1 MLLLNL
7 YIAISGIAFTYLATK
22 RKPICNYILLTH
34 ILAFAVFSYLNG
46 VYGDMLMN
54 LCISLPMA
62 LISIFHWNTHRDEEN
77 LVIIRK
83 LDIKGKVVTLLIFL
97 IYIPIAYYI
106 LSLIQEK
113 AVLLNVIA
121 IGLSTLAYMLRSKG
135 YIECWIVMI
144 ALVITNIILWLTVLS
159 FTLIF
164 AISLVKCLIYLVLN
178 TKGLIGWTKEYKN
191 RDITN
196 KFEVEEMNQ

>member
-1 MLLLNL
+1 MLILNL

-34 ILAFAVFSYLNG
+34 IAAFAVFSYLNG

-54 LCISLPMA
+54 LCINLPMA
-62 LISIFHWNTHRDEEN
+62 LISIFHWNTHRDEES

-83 LDIKGKVVTLLIFL
+83 LNIKGKLITLFIFL
-97 IYIPIAYYI
+97 IYIPVAYYI

-113 AVLLNVIA
+113 AVLLNVIT
-121 IGLSTLAYMLRSKG
+121 IGLSALSYVLRSKAFK
-135 YIECWIVMI
+135 ECWIVMI
-144 ALVITNIILWLTVLS
+144 ALVITNIILWLSVLS

-164 AISLVKCLIYLVLN
+164 AITFVKSLIYLVLN
-178 TKGLIGWTKEYKN
+178 IKGLIAWTKEYKN
-191 RDITN
+191 RFIIR
-196 KFEVEEMNQ
+196 KLEMEAISQ

>member
-34 ILAFAVFSYLNG
+34 IVAFAVFSYLNG

-54 LCISLPMA
+54 LCISLPMT
-62 LISIFHWNTHRDEEN
+62 LISIFHWNNHRDEEN

-83 LDIKGKVVTLLIFL
+83 LDIKGKLVTLLIFL
-97 IYIPIAYYI
+97 IYIPVAYYI

-121 IGLSTLAYMLRSKG
+121 IGLSTLSYVLRSKG

-164 AISLVKCLIYLVLN
+164 AISLVKCLIYLALN
-178 TKGLIGWTKEYKN
+178 IKGLIAWTKEYNN
-191 RDITN
+191 RFIIN
-196 KFEVEEMNQ
+196 KLEMEAIN